1 MFPCSRA
8 ATRPPF
14 TVWRLHRAAGRRRE
28 SPMTHRA
35 LLVSAVLAVA
45 ACADPTAPSFVPPRF
60 SIQATP
66 QELFARYVAMGTSN
80 SMGVQAAGISASG
93 QRMAWPAQLA
103 SRVGVPFSM
112 PLIQDPGCSPPLLAP
127 LAANMVL
134 VAGFAAFGEDLV
146 SAVMNV
152 CMPLREGTTLPTN
165 NVAISGAK
173 ARDAFHTTPE
183 HEAAHNPQAGEMYGR
198 VLPPGHTQVT
208 AMLAQQPTFVSVE
221 LAANEVLPAST
232 GRVSA
237 MTPFADWVR
246 DYDQIIAAV
255 QSTGAGAVLVG
266 LPNNAANFP
275 SIRRAREFFN
285 EWPDL
290 LAMGISMS
298 LNCYFS
304 SNYVFIPGYVLKL
317 ISRSPTTATCADV
330 PGVVDYV
337 LTSGDIA
344 AINARMAQMN
354 AHIEA
359 KANDNGYAF
368 FKLAALY
375 DLPKINFNLYD
386 VFFSKTPFGANMSL
400 DGVHPSAQGQTILAN
415 TAVQAINARYGLAIQ

>member
-1 MFPCSRA
+1 
-8 ATRPPF
+8 
-14 TVWRLHRAAGRRRE
+14 
-28 SPMTHRA
+28 
-35 LLVSAVLAVA
+35 
-45 ACADPTAPSFVPPRF
+45 
-60 SIQATP
+60 
-66 QELFARYVAMGTSN
+66 MGTSN
-80 SMGVQAAGISASG
+80 SMGVVSAGISASG

-103 SRVGVPFSM
+103 SRIGVPFSM
-112 PLIQDPGCSPPLLAP
+112 PLIQDPGCSPPLIAP

-173 ARDAFHTTPE
+173 ARDALHTTPE
-183 HEAAHNPQAGEMYGR
+183 HEAAHNPQAGEMYSR

-208 AMLAQQPTFVSVE
+208 AMLAQNPTFVSVE

-232 GRVSA
+232 GRISA

-246 DYDQIIAAV
+246 DYDQIINAV
-255 QSTGAGAVLVG
+255 KSTGAGAVLVG

-290 LAMGISMS
+290 LAFGVSMS

-304 SNYVFIPGYVLKL
+304 SNYVFVPGYVLKL
-317 ISRSPTTATCADV
+317 ISRTPTTATCKDV
-330 PGVVDYV
+330 PGEVDYV
-337 LTSGDIA
+337 LTASDIN

-354 AHIEA
+354 AYMEA
-359 KANDNGYAF
+359 KANENGYAF

-375 DLPKINFNLYD
+375 DLPKGSLNLYD
-386 VFFSKTPFGANMSL
+386 VLFSNNPFGPNISL
-400 DGVHPSAQGQTILAN
+400 DGVHPSAQGQAILASA
-415 TAVQAINARYGLAIQ
+415 AVQAINTRYGLAIP